1 MLYNDILWSF
11 MSRKMI
17 FYESIILE
25 KTTDFP
31 ETLIVQI
38 VRYLIISKYIIIN
51 IKYIFVFNTYI
62 SYIVINEK

>member
-1 MLYNDILWSF
+1 